1 MATGGS
7 TTSGTFSMSSFSTQ
21 SDMFDMSELFSA
33 SSIYKGVG
41 ASGAPGAASGQAA
54 SDVYSGL
61 MVVDSRDGEEL
72 LGSEVMQGTLAVM
85 KSCEG
90 GSSEAGGNYGLQTDI
105 PESGPMAKGMLVS
118 DEV

>member
-1 MATGGS
+1 
-7 TTSGTFSMSSFSTQ
+7 
-21 SDMFDMSELFSA
+21 MFDMSELFSA

-41 ASGAPGAASGQAA
+41 ASGTPGAASRNAV

-72 LGSEVMQGTLAVM
+72 LGAEVMQSTLAVM
-85 KSCEG
+85 KSCEN
-90 GSSEAGGNYGLQTDI
+90 GSSEAGGGYGLQADV

>member
-1 MATGGS
+1 MTTGGS
-7 TTSGTFSMSSFSTQ
+7 GTSGTFSMSSFSTQ

-41 ASGAPGAASGQAA
+41 ASGTPGAASRNAV

-72 LGSEVMQGTLAVM
+72 LGAENFRLMTAKPALGN
-85 KSCEG
+85 
-90 GSSEAGGNYGLQTDI
+90 GSREQ
-105 PESGPMAKGMLVS
+105 PRWQKQKKP
-118 DEV
+118 